1 MFDFLEA
8 TFYVEVLIF
17 VQKLIHCSVGT
28 GTWLIVSKVLEVF
41 GGDARDQ
48 ILNICIWSKTW
59 AQLIESAFD
68 RADILVNWLNLI
80 TRLTAQDTSFQNFD
94 GLVLIRILVIHMNLT
109 HCFKLASIRL
119 RTIVRARWTLTSPL
133 ATDLLIQASS
143 KESCAC
149 STRKSW
155 WSRLLWS
162 CANLIPLG
170 ANFSSWARN
179 TITCTLISDES
190 LIWSGM
196 HV

>member
-1 MFDFLEA
+1 MLYFLEA

-17 VQKLIHCSVGT
+17 VQKFIHCSAAAV
-28 GTWLIVSKVLEVF
+28 TWLIVSKVLEVF
-41 GGDARDQ
+41 WGDTRDQ

-68 RADILVNWLNLI
+68 RADILVNWLSLI
-80 TRLTAQDTSFQNFD
+80 TRLIAQDTSLQNFD
-94 GLVLIRILVIHMNLT
+94 CLVLIRILVIYMDLT
-109 HCFKLASIRL
+109 HCFKLASMHF

-149 STRKSW
+149 SARESW

-170 ANFSSWARN
+170 AN
-179 TITCTLISDES
+179 L
-190 LIWSGM
+190 
-196 HV
+196 